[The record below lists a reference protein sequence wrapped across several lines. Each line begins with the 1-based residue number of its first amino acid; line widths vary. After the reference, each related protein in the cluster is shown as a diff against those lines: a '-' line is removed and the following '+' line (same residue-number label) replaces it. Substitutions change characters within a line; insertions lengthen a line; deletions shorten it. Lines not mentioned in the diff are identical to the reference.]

1 MTDVL
6 LTEPRDLGELV
17 PRDTYQQ
24 GQPSHPPSPVE
35 NSPARLLFAADR
47 QRSVA
52 ETLQSIIFKG
62 GILSLL
68 TLTIYRFWMK
78 TDQRRLIWRET
89 RLDGDGFEY
98 TGTPLELLV
107 GSMIAIVILAFW
119 FGVANLGLSF
129 LQLAAWQNYDLSIL
143 LFPILVSPLV
153 AFAVYRARR
162 YKLLR
167 TKWRGIR
174 FGMDGSA
181 IKYAG
186 RWLLWT
192 IFQILTLGFLTPH
205 KHMAL
210 ERVMTTHMLYGD
222 ARFEFQPPNRALRHL
237 TAHWM
242 LPWLTGIIL
251 VGLILFGFYNAE
263 GFGEGFFGS
272 LDAQAEQTG
281 QDPLALK
288 IQALLGMA
296 LIPLLLVYP
305 FYLRYKS
312 REIATILSSR
322 KLHSAYFES
331 HLTWGA
337 TFKPFAA
344 YCGYWLLLIVPIL
357 IVLGLVMFFALSIAT
372 MIDGGE
378 FRSFTEQIVKGSFS
392 SLGAQIAFYGG
403 IYFFYGGMILF
414 SLWLAALIHFRR
426 LHTYICRGTVVHN
439 LHSVDQIKQRLQDD
453 QTESEGF
460 ADALDIGGL

>member
-1 MTDVL
+1 MSDVL
-6 LTEPRDLGELV
+6 LTEPRGLGELV
-17 PRDTYQQ
+17 PPDTYQSRHTLDAED
-24 GQPSHPPSPVE
+24 G
-35 NSPARLLFAADR
+35 PARLLFAEER

-52 ETLQSIIFKG
+52 DALQGIIFKG
-62 GILSLL
+62 GTLSLL

-98 TGTPLELLV
+98 TGTPLELLI
-107 GSMIAIVILAFW
+107 GSMIAIVILAVW

-129 LQLAAWQNYDLSIL
+129 LQLAAWQNYDLSVF
-143 LFPILVSPLV
+143 LFPIILSPLV
-153 AFAVYRARR
+153 AFAIYRARR

-186 RWLLWT
+186 KWIVWT
-192 IFQILTLGFLTPH
+192 IIQILSLGFLTPH
-205 KHMAL
+205 KRLAM
-210 ERVMTTHMLYGD
+210 ERQMTNHMLYGD
-222 ARFEFQPPNRALRHL
+222 ARFDFQPPDRALRHL

-242 LPWLTGIIL
+242 LPWLTGVVLI
-251 VGLILFGFYNAE
+251 GLIVLGFQSSG
-263 GFGEGFFGS
+263 GFSSDFFGS
-272 LDAQAEQTG
+272 LDAQAERAG
-281 QDPLALK
+281 KDPLALK
-288 IQALLGMA
+288 LQALLGVA
-296 LIPLLLVYP
+296 IIPAFLVYP

-322 KLHSAYFES
+322 RLHSAYFES

-344 YCGYWLLLIVPIL
+344 YCGYWLLLIIPVMIG
-357 IVLGLVMFFALSIAT
+357 LGLVVFMAISAAL
-372 MIDGGE
+372 MIDGK
-378 FRSFTEQIVKGSFS
+378 SISQFTQGLQAGSFS
-392 SLGAQIAFYGG
+392 SVGAQIAFYAGL
-403 IYFFYGGMILF
+403 YFFYGGMILF
-414 SLWLAALIHFRR
+414 SLWLAGLVHFRR

-439 LHSVDQIKQRLQDD
+439 LAAVDQVNQRMRDD
-453 QTESEGF
+453 QAESEGF